1 MRINNG
7 YVVKEIAGKYVI
19 IPVGQNV
26 VDYKNMLHINDT
38 AAFIL
43 ECMKE
48 DTTRENI
55 LAKMIEKYEAE
66 TEDDKAVLAKDLDEF
81 IVAAI
86 EYGAVVEE

>member
-81 IVAAI
+81 IAAAI
-86 EYGAVVEE
+86 EYGVVEE

>member
-55 LAKMIEKYEAE
+55 LAKMI
-66 TEDDKAVLAKDLDEF
+66 
-81 IVAAI
+81 
-86 EYGAVVEE
+86 